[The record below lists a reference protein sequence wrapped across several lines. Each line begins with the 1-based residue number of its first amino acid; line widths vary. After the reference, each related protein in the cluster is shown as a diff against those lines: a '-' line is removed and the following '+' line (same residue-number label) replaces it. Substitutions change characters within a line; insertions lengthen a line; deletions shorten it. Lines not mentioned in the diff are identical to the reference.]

1 MTVALTAGALVREYG
16 METDRIPRSIEL
28 SRDTEQEFITA
39 HQRRVF
45 LLIYRVVGNVADAQD
60 LTQDA
65 FVKALSRREQLKDD
79 QKAAQWLGRIAYNTA
94 IDFVRQRRRVSFCE
108 LEAAPEPQALEN
120 PERQVLRAEKQ
131 AYLADGLR
139 LLSERERAALILRDV
154 EGLPGPR
161 WPSIWA
167 ARWRRCDRTSP
178 TREPSFASILRDG
191 RHERTFFT
199 APERIRSGAV
209 RRRRAWPCSAVAD
222 RGSCGRMRRLPRGGR
237 GVFRAAQ
244 PHDRLG

>member
-1 MTVALTAGALVREYG
+1 MKGTSAMTVALTAGALVREYG

-120 PERQVLRAEKQ
+120 PERLVLRAEKQ

-154 EGLPGPR
+154 EGLP
-161 WPSIWA
+161 A
-167 ARWRRCDRTSP
+167 AEVARHLGCSMATVRSHIANARTKF
-178 TREPSFASILRDG
+178 RKYIKG
-191 RHERTFFT
+191 RK
-199 APERIRSGAV
+199 A
-209 RRRRAWPCSAVAD
+209 
-222 RGSCGRMRRLPRGGR
+222 
-237 GVFRAAQ
+237 
-244 PHDRLG
+244 

>member
-1 MTVALTAGALVREYG
+1 MTMALTAGLSLFRQHG
-16 METDRIPRSIEL
+16 METDRVPASIEL
-28 SRDTEQEFITA
+28 NRDAEQEFIAA

-60 LTQDA
+60 LTQDS
-65 FVKALSRREQLKDD
+65 FVKALARREQLKDE

-154 EGLPGPR
+154 EGLP
-161 WPSIWA
+161 A
-167 ARWRRCDRTSP
+167 AEVARHLGCSMATVRSHIANARTKF
-178 TREPSFASILRDG
+178 RKYIKG
-191 RHERTFFT
+191 RK
-199 APERIRSGAV
+199 A
-209 RRRRAWPCSAVAD
+209 
-222 RGSCGRMRRLPRGGR
+222 
-237 GVFRAAQ
+237 
-244 PHDRLG
+244 